1 MDDLEQMVLKKFS
14 EIQNKDVKI
23 PSWPRDPYDDD
34 QYGQRVMI
42 VPVKDLRSL
51 TISFTTD
58 DLTHFYKSAVS

>member
-1 MDDLEQMVLKKFS
+1 MEKFS
-14 EIQNKDVKI
+14 EIENKEVQI
-23 PSWPRDPYDDD
+23 PSWPREPYDVD

-58 DLTHFYKSAVS
+58 DLTQFYKSGVSCFTA